1 MSVPFLLH
9 LSVPLAAASADKSVA
24 GFDVLLTAALAAL
37 DAHIVDHASRLLA
50 AYWLVGPPQR
60 NHLLIGDR

>member
-1 MSVPFLLH
+1 M
-9 LSVPLAAASADKSVA
+9 PLAAAAADKSVA
-24 GFDVLLTAALAAL
+24 GFDVLLTAAPAAL
-37 DAHIVDHASRLLA
+37 DAQIVDQALRLLA